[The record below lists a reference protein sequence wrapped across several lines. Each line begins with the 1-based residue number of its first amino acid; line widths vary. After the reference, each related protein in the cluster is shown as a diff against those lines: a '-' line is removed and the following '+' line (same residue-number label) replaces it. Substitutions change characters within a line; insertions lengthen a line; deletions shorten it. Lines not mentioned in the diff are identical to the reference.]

1 MSNTVNS
8 LDELIALIDEQ
19 QAERLILE
27 LDITRYNAEYAKA
40 LKRLTEAEA
49 MQGRQLALDNAFIS
63 SKSEDI
69 DYLRDQ
75 VEKLRPQSVKTVY
88 VAFKRLSA
96 RERSALD
103 KRINEKKLTA
113 LQQYEEALPKM
124 FLGIY
129 STPEADDDHL
139 ISDDYKLISSTSDKT
154 LLTGRYTSTVP
165 TEVFQWQDGAS
176 GVRIPPEESVQDLP

>member
-27 LDITRYNAEYAKA
+27 LDITRYSAEYAKA

-88 VAFKRLSA
+88 VAFKRLSGLPWTSA
-96 RERSALD
+96 STRRSSLLSSNMSMLSPRCSWGFIAPQRLMM
-103 KRINEKKLTA
+103 ITSSLMT
-113 LQQYEEALPKM
+113 
-124 FLGIY
+124 
-129 STPEADDDHL
+129 
-139 ISDDYKLISSTSDKT
+139 IS
-154 LLTGRYTSTVP
+154 
-165 TEVFQWQDGAS
+165 
-176 GVRIPPEESVQDLP
+176 